1 MNPQPIIGGI
11 ALRILSP
18 RDWLDLSREWL
29 SKEQAKLEAS
39 MKRAGAAGIDV
50 AREVE
55 RFAEAHSTF
64 SVLVAMC
71 RNLEGSIM
79 IIDRAASRAGVSR
92 EALDDAMVGLQPEEL
107 MMCAYRCMGFKVAS
121 DGDSAGSEG
130 ESPNA

>member
-1 MNPQPIIGGI
+1 MNAQPIIGDV

-18 RDWLDLSREWL
+18 RDWLELSREWL

-55 RFAEAHSTF
+55 RFAESHSTF
-64 SVLVAMC
+64 GVLVAMC
-71 RNLEGSIM
+71 RNLEGSMM
-79 IIDRAASRAGVSR
+79 IIDRSAARAGISR
-92 EALDDAMVGLQPEEL
+92 ETLDAAMVGVQPEDL

-121 DGDSAGSEG
+121 DDDAKSGDAG
-130 ESPNA
+130 PNE

>member
-18 RDWLDLSREWL
+18 RDWLELSREWL

-55 RFAEAHSTF
+55 RFAESHSTF
-64 SVLVAMC
+64 SVLVSMC
-71 RNLEGSIM
+71 RNLEGSLM

-121 DGDSAGSEG
+121 DEDGKDEG
-130 ESPNA
+130 KSPNA

>member
-1 MNPQPIIGGI
+1 MTPQPTIGGI

-55 RFAEAHSTF
+55 KFAEAHSTF
-64 SVLVAMC
+64 SVLVSMC
-71 RNLEGSIM
+71 RNLEGSLM
-79 IIDRAASRAGVSR
+79 IIDRAAARAGVTR

-107 MMCAYRCMGFKVAS
+107 MMCAYRCMGFKVSPEPGEA
-121 DGDSAGSEG
+121 DGTD
-130 ESPNA
+130 SPNA